1 MDILMHGRGCQVV
14 MLWRPHKR
22 QGGHVV
28 WNQGFAGELADG
40 GQD

>member
-1 MDILMHGRGCQVV
+1 MPGYEGAQDDFASL
-14 MLWRPHKR
+14 LWRPHKR